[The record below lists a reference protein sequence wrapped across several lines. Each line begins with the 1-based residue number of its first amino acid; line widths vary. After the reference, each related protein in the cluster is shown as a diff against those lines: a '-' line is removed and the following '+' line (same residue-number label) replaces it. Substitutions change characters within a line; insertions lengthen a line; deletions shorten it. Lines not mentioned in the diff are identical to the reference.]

1 VIAQLPGARIWYE
14 ETIPTGPPR
23 ARGGIA
29 VVFMHAGTGTS
40 RLWTYQFPAF
50 SVAGYRCI
58 AFDRRGYGR
67 SVADEP
73 AAESACAADDL
84 HALMETLRIDRFH
97 LVGTAAGGIVAFD
110 YALSHPQRLCS
121 LVIANSIGGV
131 QDEDYLQL
139 QRRLRPSPQFEAL
152 PAEIRELGPA
162 YRAANP
168 EGVRQ
173 WAELE
178 QGSRAPG
185 TPTMPKTRN
194 RITFASLETLQM
206 PTLLLTGDADLYAP
220 PPVMKLFQARI
231 KHCVTAVIPECGHS
245 SFWEKPELFN
255 KTVLDFLHQH

>member
-1 VIAQLPGARIWYE
+1 MQ
-14 ETIPTGPPR
+14 
-23 ARGGIA
+23 
-29 VVFMHAGTGTS
+29 
-40 RLWTYQFPAF
+40 
-50 SVAGYRCI
+50 
-58 AFDRRGYGR
+58 
-67 SVADEP
+67 
-73 AAESACAADDL
+73 
-84 HALMETLRIDRFH
+84 TLRIDRFH
-97 LVGTAAGGIVAFD
+97 LLGTAAGGIVAFD
-110 YALSHPQRLCS
+110 FALSHPQRLCS

-152 PAEIRELGPA
+152 PAEIRELGPV

-178 QGSRAPG
+178 QASRAPG

-194 RITFASLETLQM
+194 RITFAALEALEV

-220 PPVMKLFQARI
+220 PPVMNLFQARI
-231 KHCVTAVIPECGHS
+231 KNAISAVIPECGHS